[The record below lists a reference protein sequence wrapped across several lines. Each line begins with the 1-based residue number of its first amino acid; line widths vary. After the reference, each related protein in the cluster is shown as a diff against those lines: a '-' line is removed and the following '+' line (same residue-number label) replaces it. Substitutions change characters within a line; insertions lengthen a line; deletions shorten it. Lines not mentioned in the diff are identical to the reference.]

1 MNNKQLKMLMFT
13 YKLSLNISSSLW
25 CYRLENA
32 SVLIFVSVYNC
43 SHRHNNNLNTSSR
56 RWKSSCAMSPCAPLI
71 HIQSSS
77 RDPLCTVTTATAW
90 CFMCFFSRLPAFYP
104 EAAYMLCECALHKT
118 NRDETI
124 RERGC
129 FTVSFRHILD
139 LMFIRILTTS
149 LFDRR
154 QRICG
159 GQRWIH

>member
-1 MNNKQLKMLMFT
+1 MLMFT

-32 SVLIFVSVYNC
+32 SVLISVSVYNC
-43 SHRHNNNLNTSSR
+43 SHRHNNNLNTSSC
-56 RWKSSCAMSPCAPLI
+56 RWKSLCAMSPCAPHTEFIWGSTLYC
-71 HIQSSS
+71 HYSYSVM
-77 RDPLCTVTTATAW
+77 LYV
-90 CFMCFFSRLPAFYP
+90 FFFPRLPAFYP

-154 QRICG
+154 QRMCG